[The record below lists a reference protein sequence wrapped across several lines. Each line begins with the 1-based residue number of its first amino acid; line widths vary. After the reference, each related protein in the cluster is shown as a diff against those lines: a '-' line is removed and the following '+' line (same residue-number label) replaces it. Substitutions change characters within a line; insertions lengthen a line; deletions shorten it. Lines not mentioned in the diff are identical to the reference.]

1 MKYPCNRFVFCRKIG
16 LKIVT
21 AIEIPGIT
29 KKILSLV
36 SDNGKN
42 NLSHLKTSRPSLQS
56 RPPLTFLAFTRNV
69 RIMQVA

>member
-42 NLSHLKTSRPSLQS
+42 NLSHLKTSRPS
-56 RPPLTFLAFTRNV
+56 
-69 RIMQVA
+69 